1 MENLQAI
8 KQRFGIIG
16 NSPKLNHAIQVAA
29 QVAPTEMSVLITGE
43 SGSGKSTLMKLL
55 SRLYSPNQG
64 KIKIDGYDEL
74 AYAKEDSILNPY
86 FIAFRNDSIKSDF
99 LPVLGDFFKK
109 LV

>member
-1 MENLQAI
+1 MKCSLKFCVIASSEYDIYISEPRASEWDI
-8 KQRFGIIG
+8 AAAHAV
-16 NSPKLNHAIQVAA
+16 LNQKGG
-29 QVAPTEMSVLITGE
+29 SV
-43 SGSGKSTLMKLL
+43 
-55 SRLYSPNQG
+55 
-64 KIKIDGYDEL
+64 IKIDDYDEL